1 MAAIQTTPQLT
12 AQQTIQLLADQHGI
26 VHHHSA
32 LDELGEAFSRL
43 SDNEVEIDKT
53 EWLLVE
59 LDRANILTG
68 AKNTLLHAQYLRQR
82 QA

>member
-1 MAAIQTTPQLT
+1 MTAIQIIPLLT
-12 AQQTIQLLADQHGI
+12 AEQTIRQLASQHGI
-26 VHHHSA
+26 THNHSM

-43 SDNEVEIDKT
+43 SDNEVELDET

-68 AKNTLLHAQYLRQR
+68 LENTRLHAQYLRQR
-82 QA
+82 QS

>member
-1 MAAIQTTPQLT
+1 MTAIQIIPQLT
-12 AQQTIQLLADQHGI
+12 AKQTIHQLANQHGI
-26 VHHHSA
+26 SHHHSR

-43 SDNEVEIDKT
+43 SDNEVELDDT

-68 AKNTLLHAQYLRQR
+68 LENTQLHAQYLRQR
-82 QA
+82 QS

>member
-1 MAAIQTTPQLT
+1 MTAIQIIPQLT
-12 AQQTIQLLADQHGI
+12 AEQTIRHLASQHGI
-26 VHHHSA
+26 THQHSK

-43 SDNEVEIDKT
+43 SDNEVELDET

-68 AKNTLLHAQYLRQR
+68 LENTRLHAQYLRQR
-82 QA
+82 QS